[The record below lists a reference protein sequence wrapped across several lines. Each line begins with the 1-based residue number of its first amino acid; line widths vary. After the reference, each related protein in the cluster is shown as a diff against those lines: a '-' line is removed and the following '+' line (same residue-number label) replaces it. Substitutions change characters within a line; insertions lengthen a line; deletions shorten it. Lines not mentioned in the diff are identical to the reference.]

1 MGPDAAHHPRRPLPV
16 RPGLPQEDHLAAQ
29 QGESLHALRRDLHYA
44 QQGTIVRR
52 HLQDQTEQA
61 WCLTL
66 LTNSVI
72 SWTTEYYAMGIGELR
87 SQGREVPDELL
98 SFIAPGHRE
107 NINFFG
113 FISVD
118 IEAELAKLIEGWRP
132 LRPTTV
138 TESGTS
144 FLLNP

>member
-1 MGPDAAHHPRRPLPV
+1 M
-16 RPGLPQEDHLAAQ
+16 
-29 QGESLHALRRDLHYA
+29 
-44 QQGTIVRR
+44 I
-52 HLQDQTEQA
+52 
-61 WCLTL
+61 C
-66 LTNSVI
+66 
-72 SWTTEYYAMGIGELR
+72 WTTEYYGMGIGELR

-132 LRPTTV
+132 LRSAAV
-138 TESGTS
+138 TGDRNLPV
-144 FLLNP
+144 FCGPGLHGHDRPDPADFALDDGPPG